1 MKITKAKLKRIIK
14 EELEVILTNEE
25 AGELFGEEIE
35 KLLDEG
41 FGEGTPPKG
50 RVARPAKTK
59 ERKTKEAPLGQTQRV
74 NLRAYIKADPKER
87 NVISKLESALL
98 AAAEHETLLSL
109 PDVVRA
115 IKLLQA
121 ALAKVS
127 K

>member
-1 MKITKAKLKRIIK
+1 MKLTKRQLKKIIQ
-14 EELEVILTNEE
+14 EELSL
-25 AGELFGEEIE
+25 LEIE
-35 KLLDEG
+35 Q
-41 FGEGTPPKG
+41 PP
-50 RVARPAKTK
+50 A
-59 ERKTKEAPLGQTQRV
+59 KTKEAPLAQAQQV
-74 NLRAYIKADPKER
+74 NLRAYTDADSKER